1 MFVLSEIHAQE
12 QTPPTPPAP
21 APEPKKETPPPT
33 PPTPAPEPKK
43 ETPPSPT
50 PPTPASEPKKET
62 PPPPT
67 PPTPASEPKKE
78 TPPPPPTPLAPIKPG
93 LEFLADIPLTQD
105 QKEKILKAYDDSQ
118 KKIATFR
125 APPNPDDKEA
135 LKQRDVLRK
144 IRQVQQETFAV
155 FEGILT
161 PPQKDQIV
169 QRIQMTQLDG
179 PNRGDLSPL
188 ELFADPIFIAN
199 LKNDPAKK
207 TSFEQDLRAPF
218 ELPESESPSVPGNVL
233 DPVVLAKLNEKQIP
247 ASPLCSDAVFV
258 RRIYLD
264 LIGTIPTTKETIDFL
279 NDKTPNKRAVLID
292 ALLERPEFI
301 EYWSLKWADTLR
313 VKAEFPINLW
323 PNGAMVYHRW
333 IRESLRSNKPM
344 DQFVRELLLG
354 TGSNF
359 RDPPSNFYR
368 AVQNRDAGSI
378 AEAVALTFL
387 GARYEDW
394 PKEKQDQLSKFF
406 SKIAYKGSA
415 EWKEEIVYWDD
426 RPFDSPDVVFPD
438 GQTGKVVSGQD
449 PREVFVNWLVTPQ
462 NFRFT
467 RNLVNRTWF
476 WLFGR
481 GIVHY
486 PDDFRDDNAP
496 SNPAL
501 LDLLSSEL
509 IKSKYDFKQLL
520 RLICNSKTYQRSS
533 IARSTHSE
541 AGALFAYYPTRQ
553 VDAEVLQDMLRQI
566 LSVNIEYASDVPE
579 PYTHIPN
586 WRRTIMVPDGSIT
599 APFLE
604 TFGRP
609 SRDTGLES
617 DRNFNATASQ
627 RMFLVNS
634 SEMMQWI
641 EQSWRLRNAAN
652 AAAGAG
658 KNGDERRTLMLNYL
672 WLTIVSR
679 YPTEY
684 EISMAK
690 ALFDN
695 KLFAQIKKNETV
707 VYQDLI
713 WTLFNSKEFLCRH

>member
-1 MFVLSEIHAQE
+1 MKRCFLSAVLFCVSVGLYAQ
-12 QTPPTPPAP
+12 
-21 APEPKKETPPPT
+21 
-33 PPTPAPEPKK
+33 
-43 ETPPSPT
+43 
-50 PPTPASEPKKET
+50 ET
-62 PPPPT
+62 PPPP
-67 PPTPASEPKKE
+67 S
-78 TPPPPPTPLAPIKPG
+78 PLTPIKPG
-93 LEFLADIPLTQD
+93 LEFLTDIPLTPD
-105 QKEKILKAYDDSQ
+105 QKNKILAAYEESL
-118 KKIATFR
+118 KRIAVFR
-125 APPNPDDKEA
+125 APPKPEDKEA
-135 LKQRDVLRK
+135 QKQRDMLQK
-144 IRQVQQETFAV
+144 IRQVQKETFAI
-155 FEGILT
+155 FENILT
-161 PPQKDQIV
+161 PQQKEQIV

-179 PNRGDLSPL
+179 PTRSEVSPL
-188 ELFADPIFIAN
+188 ELFADPIFVAN

-207 TSFEQDLRAPF
+207 EVFEQDIRASF
-218 ELPESESPSVPGNVL
+218 ELSETEAGQVPGNAIDHAVL
-233 DPVVLAKLNEKQIP
+233 GKLGEKQIS
-247 ASPLCSDAVFV
+247 ASPLCSDTVFV
-258 RRIYLD
+258 RRIFLD
-264 LIGTIPTTKETIDFL
+264 LTGTIPTTKETIDFL
-279 NDKTPNKRAVLID
+279 NDKTPNKRATLID
-292 ALLERPEFI
+292 RLLDRPEFI
-301 EYWSLKWADTLR
+301 EYWSLKWGDTLR

-344 DQFVRELLLG
+344 DQFARELLLG

-387 GARYEDW
+387 GARYENW
-394 PKEKQDQLSKFF
+394 PKEKQEQLAKFF
-406 SKIAYKGSA
+406 SRVAYKGSA
-415 EWKEEIVYWDD
+415 EWKEEIVYWVD
-426 RPFDSPDVVFPD
+426 RPLDSPEVIFPD
-438 GQTGKVVSGQD
+438 GQKGTVPAGQD
-449 PREVFVNWLVTPQ
+449 PRDVFVHWLITPQ
-462 NFRFT
+462 NSRFT
-467 RNLVNRTWF
+467 KNLANRTWF

-481 GIVHY
+481 GIVDQ
-486 PDDFRDDNAP
+486 PDDFRDDNPP

-501 LDLLSSEL
+501 LDLLVSEL
-509 IKSKYDFKQLL
+509 IRSKYDFKHLL
-520 RLICNSKTYQRSS
+520 RFICNSKTYQRSS
-533 IARSTHSE
+533 IGRSTHPE
-541 AGALFAYYPTRQ
+541 AEKLFAYYPTRQ
-553 VDAEVLQDMLRQI
+553 LDAEVLQDMLRQI
-566 LSVNIEYASDVPE
+566 LTVNIEYASDVPE

-617 DRNFNATASQ
+617 DRNLKATASQ

-658 KNGDERRTLMLNYL
+658 KSNDERRTLLLNYL

-684 EISMAK
+684 ELLMAK

-695 KLFAQIKKNETV
+695 KLFAEIKKNETV

-713 WTLFNSKEFLCRH
+713 WTLFNSKEFLSRH